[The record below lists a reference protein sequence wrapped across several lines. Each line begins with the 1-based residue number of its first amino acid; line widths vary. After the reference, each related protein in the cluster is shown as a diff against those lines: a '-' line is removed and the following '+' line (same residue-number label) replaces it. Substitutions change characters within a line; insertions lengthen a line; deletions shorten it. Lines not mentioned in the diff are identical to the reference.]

1 MKRFYVTSSPE
12 QARHILLD
20 TVEDAIVRATKEV
33 QAGRYHRRFVVQVV
47 AVVEEAPTP
56 TQVVWLR
63 ENPDYEA

>member
-33 QAGRYHRRFVVQVV
+33 QAGRYNRRFVVQVV